1 MKNDL
6 TALDQLQQNNPAQ
19 PEVLKTSHAK
29 NPFDTGA
36 VVFKKDTGMA
46 FEICKKSYA
55 NGIEHLNLLCVETGS
70 SVYLSKFALEKDYTH
85 DDSQF
90 ERFGLRMV
98 RRLSE
103 LLTK

>member
-6 TALDQLQQNNPAQ
+6 NAFDQLQQNNPAQ
-19 PEVLKTSHAK
+19 SEVHKTSHAK
-29 NPFDTGA
+29 NLFDTGA
-36 VVFKKDTGMA
+36 IVFKKDTGMA

-55 NGIEHLNLLCVETGS
+55 NGIEHLNLFCVETGS

>member
-6 TALDQLQQNNPAQ
+6 ATFDQSQQNNQDQ
-19 PEVLKTSHAK
+19 PEFHKTSHTK
-29 NPFDTGA
+29 NLFDTGA
-36 VVFKKDTGMA
+36 IVFKKDTGMA
-46 FEICKKSYA
+46 FKICKKSHA

-70 SVYLSKFALEKDYTH
+70 SVYLSKFALEKNYTH

-98 RRLSE
+98 RRLSD